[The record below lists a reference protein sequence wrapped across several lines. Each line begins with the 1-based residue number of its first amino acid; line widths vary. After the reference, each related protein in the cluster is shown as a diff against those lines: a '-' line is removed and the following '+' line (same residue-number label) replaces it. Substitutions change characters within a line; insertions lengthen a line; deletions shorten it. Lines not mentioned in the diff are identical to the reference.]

1 MSMFRVTPSQLKSQ
15 ATQLRTDNAN
25 FQKLIQSLSEKEQLL
40 SSQWEGEANTA
51 FHNAFL
57 NDFQQFQNFHS
68 GIEKFI
74 EALENDATN
83 YEKAEQQNTNTART
97 RTS

>member
-74 EALENDATN
+74 ERPSSRIQIQREPERLDDGSS
-83 YEKAEQQNTNTART
+83 AETQL
-97 RTS
+97 

>member
-15 ATQLRTDNAN
+15 ATQLRTDNA
-25 FQKLIQSLSEKEQLL
+25 KEQLL